1 MNKSKQL
8 SSVITVSSSP
18 VSLPGGSNAAKSVY
32 TQRATQQTSNRPTTG
47 GASVRPKTATTAVTR
62 TQAPKCIMS
71 VTEGRGVAIEVG
83 ICIFDVNS
91 CECTLSQFAD
101 STTFARTIQKISL
114 NDPQKIL
121 VSFVGN
127 KCSEEIKESS
137 KLYQLIEQQFPHV
150 SFIFLPRKHFNDE
163 MGINY
168 IKHYGLQED
177 IPGLLVGVSSKYY
190 CLAATSGTFY
200 YLLQN
205 QGLAFSE
212 NTIKFSY
219 QGAKDTLMID
229 TITSRNLELVTN
241 IIKINK
247 ENTLLGILDKTIT
260 PMGKRLLRMN
270 ILQPSCCLEVITD
283 RLDAIQELSASEE
296 CLFNIQS
303 SLRPLSDLDYII
315 SFIVKLPNAN
325 HKTVGRQMLAV
336 HHSESKINQ
345 VICLKQ
351 SIKSIQNIAFQL
363 PCHSNPDG
371 ICVLLTAIYKVL
383 SEPIFAELEE
393 LVNNVV
399 NEDVGIEK
407 TGLGL
412 RNQKCYAVKA
422 GVNGLLDVARQ
433 AYKEAIEDTYEL
445 VSEYSENTGL
455 KMKLQFSASSG
466 FFIQMSTSE
475 LSDGNTLPD
484 KFINVVTKRKMLH
497 FTTLEILQSNSRIN
511 ESLMEVYLMSDKVVS
526 ELLQVFRDNIN
537 ILYKASEAIALLDM
551 LASLASCKLSY
562 GYVRPTF
569 SDVLAIKSGRH
580 PILDHILTFPLVPND
595 TFASLSSSFQF
606 ITGPNMSGKSTYL
619 RQVALLNVMAHIGSF
634 VPAEYASFRLCDQL
648 LSRLAND
655 NILSDTSTSSFM
667 TEMKETAYLLQN
679 VTNSSVVI
687 IDELCRSTSPNNA
700 VGVAAA
706 VCEELARTKAF
717 CFFATHLHELTRTL
731 VIYPNVVNLRF
742 KVDVRMDD
750 RNCMVDYQY
759 KIEDG
764 HLSTEQNYGLQTAQL
779 LGFPKNL
786 LLAAYQI
793 VKELK
798 KNKQTAYTNE
808 KAKEVSKERKLLW
821 FADKMLQLDQA
832 NLNDE
837 QLLEQL
843 TQLQDDMA
851 KEFP

>member
-1 MNKSKQL
+1 MDKSKQL
-8 SSVITVSSSP
+8 SSAITVSSSR
-18 VSLPGGSNAAKSVY
+18 VSLSGGSNATRSVY
-32 TQRATQQTSNRPTTG
+32 TQRATQQTSNRLTTG
-47 GASVRPKTATTAVTR
+47 GVSARPKTAMTAVTR
-62 TQAPKCIMS
+62 RQVPKCIMS

-101 STTFARTIQKISL
+101 STTFARTIQKINL

-121 VSFVGN
+121 VSSFGN
-127 KCSEEIKESS
+127 KRSEEIKKSS
-137 KLYQLIEQQFPHV
+137 KLCQLIEQQFPHA

-163 MGINY
+163 MGIGY

-177 IPGLLVGVSSKYY
+177 IPGLLVGVSPKYY

-205 QGLAFSE
+205 EGLAFAE

-219 QGAKDTLMID
+219 QGAEGTLMID

-241 IIKINK
+241 IINIHK

-270 ILQPSCCLEVITD
+270 ILQPPCCLEVITD

-363 PCHSNPDG
+363 PCHSNPVESC
-371 ICVLLTAIYKVL
+371 ILSKAIYKIL

-393 LVNNVV
+393 IINSVI

-412 RNQKCYAVKA
+412 RNQKCYAA
-422 GVNGLLDVARQ
+422 GVNVARQ

-445 VSEYSENTGL
+445 VSEYSETTGL
-455 KMKLQFSASSG
+455 KMKLQFSSSSG
-466 FFIQMSTSE
+466 FFIQMPTSE

-497 FTTLEILQSNSRIN
+497 FTTLEILQANSRIN

-526 ELLQVFRDNIN
+526 NLLQVFRDNIN

-569 SDVLAIKSGRH
+569 SGVLAIKSGRH
-580 PILDHILTFPLVPND
+580 PVLDHILTFPLVPND

-655 NILSDTSTSSFM
+655 NILSDTNTSSFM
-667 TEMKETAYLLQN
+667 TEMKETAYLLQH

-700 VGVAAA
+700 VGIAAA

-750 RNCMVDYQY
+750 RDCIVDYQY

-808 KAKEVSKERKLLW
+808 RAKEISKERKLLW

-832 NLNDE
+832 DLNDE

-843 TQLQDDMA
+843 TQLQDDMV
-851 KEFP
+851 KGFP

>member
-121 VSFVGN
+121 
-127 KCSEEIKESS
+127 
-137 KLYQLIEQQFPHV
+137 
-150 SFIFLPRKHFNDE
+150 HFNDE

-345 VICLKQ
+345 VICPKQ

-422 GVNGLLDVARQ
+422 GVNARQ

>member
-1 MNKSKQL
+1 MDKSKQL
-8 SSVITVSSSP
+8 SSVITVSSP
-18 VSLPGGSNAAKSVY
+18 RASLYGGSNATKSVY
-32 TQRATQQTSNRPTTG
+32 TQRATQRTSNRPTTG
-47 GASVRPKTATTAVTR
+47 GVSARPKTTMTAVTR
-62 TQAPKCIMS
+62 RQAPKCIMS

-83 ICIFDVNS
+83 ICMFDVNN

-101 STTFARTIQKISL
+101 STTFARTIQKINL

-121 VSFVGN
+121 VSSFGN
-127 KCSEEIKESS
+127 KSSEEIKESS

-150 SFIFLPRKHFNDE
+150 SFIFLPRKHFNDK
-163 MGINY
+163 MGIDY

-177 IPGLLVGVSSKYY
+177 IPGLLVGVSPKYY

-205 QGLAFSE
+205 EGLAFAE

-219 QGAKDTLMID
+219 QGAEDTLMID

-241 IIKINK
+241 IININK
-247 ENTLLGILDKTIT
+247 ENTLLGILDKTTT

-296 CLFNIQS
+296 CLFSIQS
-303 SLRPLSDLDYII
+303 SLRPLSDLDYMI

-363 PCHSNPDG
+363 PRHSNPDES
-371 ICVLLTAIYKVL
+371 CVLLKAIYKIL

-393 LVNNVV
+393 IINNVI

-412 RNQKCYAVKA
+412 RNQKCYAA
-422 GVNGLLDVARQ
+422 GVNARQ

-445 VSEYSENTGL
+445 VSEYSETTGL
-455 KMKLQFSASSG
+455 KMKLQFSSSSG
-466 FFIQMSTSE
+466 FFIQMPTSE

-497 FTTLEILQSNSRIN
+497 FTTLEILQANSRIN

-526 ELLQVFRDNIN
+526 DLLQVFRDNIN

-580 PILDHILTFPLVPND
+580 PVLDQILTFPLVPND
-595 TFASLSSSFQF
+595 IFASLSSSFQF

-655 NILSDTSTSSFM
+655 NILSDTNTSSFM
-667 TEMKETAYLLQN
+667 TEMKETAYLLQH

-700 VGVAAA
+700 VGIAAA
-706 VCEELARTKAF
+706 MCEELARTKAF

-742 KVDVRMDD
+742 KVDVRMDNRD
-750 RNCMVDYQY
+750 CMVDYQY

-764 HLSTEQNYGLQTAQL
+764 YLSTEQNYGLQTAQL
-779 LGFPKNL
+779 LGFPKDL

-798 KNKQTAYTNE
+798 KNKQTAYTSE
-808 KAKEVSKERKLLW
+808 KAKEISKERKLLW

-843 TQLQDDMA
+843 TQLQDDMV